1 MMRRSKR
8 TQKVLGLPTNNEGP
22 LKRPRGAGDC
32 SDGSCM
38 NSKFDKVRFIIR
50 HLIVENHFFPFPTCT
65 IYHNIIIKGTTVSLR
80 RCAGVTRASVGIRV
94 KGSAEELSGR
104 LSGSAERLLC
114 GWEERGHGSLMG
126 T

>member
-1 MMRRSKR
+1 MDRPKR
-8 TQKVLGLPTNNEGP
+8 TFKVLWPPTSNEGP
-22 LKRPRGAGDC
+22 MKRPRGA
-32 SDGSCM
+32 DGSCM

-50 HLIVENHFFPFPTCT
+50 HLRVENHFFPFPTCT

-104 LSGSAERLLC
+104 LSGSAESLLC
-114 GWEERGHGSLMG
+114 GWEERGYGSLME